1 MAESRH
7 IPVLVAEVI
16 AGLRPEPGEVYVD
29 ATAGDGGHAAAMAV
43 SMGGRGMGAG
53 GTPAPQDPGDVAVA
67 MGGVVVLNDLD
78 PSRLEF
84 ARARVEAACA
94 NEGVAP
100 PRLVHM
106 HGNFASLADRIT
118 AVGLRA
124 NMVLADLGFSSAQM
138 GDSSRGLS
146 FDRDGPLDMRL
157 DPTSPVSAADLV
169 RDLPEDELARIIRE
183 YGEERFARGVAGKIA
198 AARVSRPIMTTLEL
212 AEVVR
217 SAIPRA
223 TWGRID
229 PATRT
234 FQALRIAVNDELGN
248 LSALLAS
255 VGRAAVRVKSGE
267 ATWLAPGARVAII
280 SFHSLEDRLVKRSF
294 ADLASRGLAGT
305 PTRAIR
311 AGDEEVTCNP
321 RARSATLRVLTL
333 VG

>member
-1 MAESRH
+1 MNWIMGEFTAVGFGRMRESRH
-7 IPVLVAEVI
+7 VPVLVAEVV
-16 AGLRPEPGEVYVD
+16 AGLRAGPGEVFVD
-29 ATAGDGGHAAAMAV
+29 ATAGEGGHAAAMAP
-43 SMGGRGMGAG
+43 SLSTEGA
-53 GTPAPQDPGDVAVA
+53 
-67 MGGVVVLNDLD
+67 VVLNDLD

-84 ARARVEAACA
+84 ARSRVESACGA
-94 NEGVAP
+94 GRM
-100 PRLVHM
+100 PRIVLM
-106 HGNFASLADRIT
+106 HGNFASLPDRIT

-124 NMVLADLGFSSAQM
+124 NMVLADLGFSSSQM
-138 GDSSRGLS
+138 SDAKRGLS
-146 FDRDGPLDMRL
+146 FDREGPLDMRL
-157 DPTSPVSAADLV
+157 DPRSPVTAADLV

-198 AARVSRPIMTTLEL
+198 AARATRPIMTTLEL

-248 LSALLAS
+248 LAALLAS
-255 VGRAAVRVKSGE
+255 VGRAATALKAGE
-267 ATWLAPGARVAII
+267 AAWLALGARVAII
-280 SFHSLEDRLVKRSF
+280 SFHSLEDRLVKRAF
-294 ADLASRGLAGT
+294 ADLASRGLAGA
-305 PTRAIR
+305 PSRAIR
-311 AGDEEVTCNP
+311 ANAEEVTCNP